1 MLNLTSAWTSFRA
14 LPRIVQQAAWAA
26 LAAVAF
32 LTWLHFHDRA
42 VIREHEA
49 RIDAQ
54 VAEITRLADKAAK
67 AEAERVKGEIE
78 AGNDRAREAASG
90 SDDPWRD
97 GLEELP

>member
-1 MLNLTSAWTSFRA
+1 MLAAWSAFRA
-14 LPRIVQQAAWAA
+14 LPRFAQQAAWAA
-26 LAAVAF
+26 LAVLAF

-67 AEAERVKGEIE
+67 AEAKRVRGEIE
-78 AGNDRAREAASG
+78 AGNDRAREAARG
-90 SDDPWRD
+90 SDDPWVD
-97 GLEELP
+97 GLEQLP